1 MIVIDIHSRLDGL
14 LGHPQIIRIHN
25 KYGMQTT
32 TVIPISLAQ
41 HGIRSVSHMWA
52 YFSAAASKNYYAC
65 VYTNTLC
72 RTRSR
77 VYCSPSLKEYLRN
90 PVMPLLARHKQR
102 KESILCAYG
111 GVCMC
116 VVVCEYMRVCLC
128 VACDIREDY
137 NFLGDLTN
145 VRTH

>member
-1 MIVIDIHSRLDGL
+1 MTSSRLQALEWIYDRNYIHSRLDGL
-14 LGHPQIIRIHN
+14 LGHPQIIRVHN

-77 VYCSPSLKEYLRN
+77 
-90 PVMPLLARHKQR
+90 Q
-102 KESILCAYG
+102 
-111 GVCMC
+111 
-116 VVVCEYMRVCLC
+116 
-128 VACDIREDY
+128 
-137 NFLGDLTN
+137 
-145 VRTH
+145 